1 MSARLA
7 PAIALR
13 GPPRAVA
20 VALPV
25 QFVVAILFASLV
37 LQRFGLP
44 VGDLRV
50 HAVTPVALVA
60 AIAGLHAGTLG
71 LDRRRVALLLALG
84 AVALVSTAARANL
97 AAPIAPR
104 SSLPS
109 LAYWLFLTSFVALS
123 FGRAVPEEWFFR
135 RVAWWLGLVAVA
147 GLAQFA
153 AQFAGLSLFSFAG
166 LVPGS
171 LLVEHLFAV
180 EIALESGV
188 MRSNGFFLV
197 EPSVFSQLMAVGLMI
212 ETLYFRRT
220 AWMALFLAGL
230 LAAVSGTGWLVLGAF
245 VVQLGIGL
253 GLRGAVLAAALAMG
267 LVLGLVALSFLAPEI
282 AEGLFDRMGEFSMVG
297 TSGYERFVTPWLVL
311 RDVLDQVPWALA
323 TGLGPGTAEQLT
335 LPYVYHVNTPLK
347 LLLEYGIAGLGL
359 YLAAILSAR
368 RTRRQRTLVLPMLVL
383 LLLTGGYHQFAPML
397 FLVVLVIT
405 VARLEES

>member
-1 MSARLA
+1 MNAWPA
-7 PAIALR
+7 P
-13 GPPRAVA
+13 A
-20 VALPV
+20 VALAAPPRGIAAPPPTL
-25 QFVVAILFASLV
+25 FVAATLFACLV

-50 HAVTPVALVA
+50 HAAAPIALLA
-60 AIAGLHAGTLG
+60 ALAGLHAGALG
-71 LDRRRVALLLALG
+71 LDRRRVALLFALG
-84 AVALVSTAARANL
+84 AVALLSTAARANL
-97 AAPIAPR
+97 ALPIAPR

-123 FGRAVPEEWFFR
+123 FGRAMPEDWFFR

-147 GLAQFA
+147 GLIQFA

-166 LVPGS
+166 LVPES

-180 EIALESGV
+180 EIALDSGV

-197 EPSVFSQLMAVGLMI
+197 EPSVFSQLMAVGLMV
-212 ETLYFRRT
+212 ETLYFRRP

-230 LAAVSGTGWLVLGAF
+230 LAAVSGTGWLVLAAF
-245 VVQLGIGL
+245 VLQLGVGL
-253 GLRGAVLAAALAMG
+253 GLSGAVLAAALAIG
-267 LVLGLVALSFLAPEI
+267 LVLGLAGLSFAAPEI
-282 AEGLFDRMGEFSMVG
+282 AQGLFDRMGEFSMVG
-297 TSGYERFVTPWLVL
+297 TSGYERFVTPWMVL
-311 RDVLDQVPWALA
+311 RDVVEQVPWALA

-347 LLLEYGIAGLGL
+347 LALEYGIAGLGL

-368 RTRRQRTLVLPMLVL
+368 RTRRQRALVLPMLVL

-397 FLVVLVIT
+397 FLVALVVT

>member
-1 MSARLA
+1 
-7 PAIALR
+7 
-13 GPPRAVA
+13 
-20 VALPV
+20 
-25 QFVVAILFASLV
+25 
-37 LQRFGLP
+37 
-44 VGDLRV
+44 
-50 HAVTPVALVA
+50 
-60 AIAGLHAGTLG
+60 
-71 LDRRRVALLLALG
+71 
-84 AVALVSTAARANL
+84 
-97 AAPIAPR
+97 
-104 SSLPS
+104 
-109 LAYWLFLTSFVALS
+109 
-123 FGRAVPEEWFFR
+123 VPE
-135 RVAWWLGLVAVA
+135 
-147 GLAQFA
+147 
-153 AQFAGLSLFSFAG
+153 
-166 LVPGS
+166 S

-180 EIALESGV
+180 EIALDSGV

-245 VVQLGIGL
+245 VVQLGVGL
-253 GLRGAVLAAALAMG
+253 GLRGAVLAAALAIG
-267 LVLGLVALSFLAPEI
+267 LVLGLAGLSFFAPEI
-282 AEGLFDRMGEFSMVG
+282 AQGLFDRMGEFSMVG

-347 LLLEYGIAGLGL
+347 LLLEYGVAGLGL

-368 RTRRQRTLVLPMLVL
+368 RTRRQRALVLPMLVL

-397 FLVVLVIT
+397 FLVVLVVT

>member
-1 MSARLA
+1 MSTRFA
-7 PAIALR
+7 P
-13 GPPRAVA
+13 A
-20 VALPV
+20 VALRAAPRAAEAPLPT
-25 QFVVAILFASLV
+25 QFIVAILFASLI

-50 HAVTPVALVA
+50 HAAAAVGLVMAL
-60 AIAGLHAGTLG
+60 AGLHSGALG

-84 AVALVSTAARANL
+84 AVALLSTAARANL
-97 AAPIAPR
+97 AVPIAPR

-135 RVAWWLGLVAVA
+135 RVAWWLGLVAAA

-153 AQFAGLSLFSFAG
+153 AQFAGLSLFSFSG
-166 LVPGS
+166 LVPES

-180 EIALESGV
+180 EIALDSGV

-245 VVQLGIGL
+245 VVQLGVGL
-253 GLRGAVLAAALAMG
+253 GLRGAVLAAALAIG
-267 LVLGLVALSFLAPEI
+267 LVLGLAGLSFFAPEI
-282 AEGLFDRMGEFSMVG
+282 AQGLFDRMGEFSMVG

-347 LLLEYGIAGLGL
+347 LLLEYGVAGLGL

-368 RTRRQRTLVLPMLVL
+368 RTRRQRALVLPMLVL

-397 FLVVLVIT
+397 FLVVLVVT

>member
-1 MSARLA
+1 MSARFA
-7 PAIALR
+7 P
-13 GPPRAVA
+13 A
-20 VALPV
+20 VALPAPPRGIAAPPPTH
-25 QFVVAILFASLV
+25 FVVAVLFASLV

-44 VGDLRV
+44 IGDLRV
-50 HAVTPVALVA
+50 HAAAPVALIVA
-60 AIAGLHAGTLG
+60 FAGLHAGALG

-84 AVALVSTAARANL
+84 AVALLSTAARANL
-97 AAPIAPR
+97 AVPIAPR

-123 FGRAVPEEWFFR
+123 FGRAMPEDWFFR

-147 GLAQFA
+147 GLVQFA

-166 LVPGS
+166 LVPGN

-197 EPSVFSQLMAVGLMI
+197 EPSVFSQLMAVGLMV
-212 ETLYFRRT
+212 ETLYFRRP

-253 GLRGAVLAAALAMG
+253 GLRGAVLAAALTIG
-267 LVLGLVALSFLAPEI
+267 LALGLAALSFLSPDI
-282 AEGLFDRMGEFSMVG
+282 AQGLFDRVGEFSMAG
-297 TSGYERFVTPWLVL
+297 TSGHERFVTPWLVL

-347 LLLEYGIAGLGL
+347 LLLEYGVAGLGL

-397 FLVVLVIT
+397 FLVVLVVT
-405 VARLEES
+405 VARLDES